1 MDTLGRFRIFVS
13 LYLFLY
19 ADGITL
25 VSFRIWSHLVMKHD
39 LLVGEKQGRVRIKAL
54 LLTRDSYSYFLFLI
68 ALEGT
73 LSLLNSVGML
83 QSSRQ

>member
-19 ADGITL
+19 VDGITL

-39 LLVGEKQGRVRIKAL
+39 LLVGEK
-54 LLTRDSYSYFLFLI
+54 
-68 ALEGT
+68 
-73 LSLLNSVGML
+73 
-83 QSSRQ
+83 

>member
-39 LLVGEKQGRVRIKAL
+39 LLVGEK
-54 LLTRDSYSYFLFLI
+54 
-68 ALEGT
+68 
-73 LSLLNSVGML
+73 
-83 QSSRQ
+83 